1 MDVPPPLSMP
11 FCNTSFLSHH
21 FQSPVRG
28 VVVGVP
34 AQSRAF
40 LGQVWD
46 TLWGYIIKSV
56 WFLMFASLGENGR
69 VRAAIMAFVGAVA
82 KRGSCWAG
90 LRLGRS
96 AGFST
101 CLVV

>member
-1 MDVPPPLSMP
+1 M
-11 FCNTSFLSHH
+11 
-21 FQSPVRG
+21 
-28 VVVGVP
+28 GVP

-40 LGQVWD
+40 LGQVGD

-56 WFLMFASLGENGR
+56 WFLMFTSLGENGR